1 MIIHVFISRVLD
13 NGRRPDKKKKY
24 NITGCEHCHYF
35 VEVDIKGYGKI

>member
-1 MIIHVFISRVLD
+1 MIIHVFISRGLD
-13 NGRRPDKKKKY
+13 NGRRPDKKKY